1 MTRRAD
7 AGLWRVGRGGRRGKV
22 DSTLIDGS
30 SSITVEH
37 WNSGAVELFVMGGSE
52 ALSLVAETV
61 EGGP

>member
-1 MTRRAD
+1 M
-7 AGLWRVGRGGRRGKV
+7 

-37 WNSGAVELFVMGGSE
+37 WNSGTMELFVMDGSE
-52 ALSLVAETV
+52 ALSLETV

>member
-1 MTRRAD
+1 M
-7 AGLWRVGRGGRRGKV
+7 

-30 SSITVEH
+30 SSITVGH
-37 WNSGAVELFVMGGSE
+37 WNSGAVELFVMDGSE